1 MVKNA
6 SLFRLSRITRRRHPP
21 HLGGPLPPLPPPPPP
36 PRVAFRMQTFWLGH
50 AAMRLAILTFLVPY
64 LSTQKR
70 IHRHPHPMFHSH
82 AVDCAIRLAAFRWAL
97 Y

>member
-1 MVKNA
+1 
-6 SLFRLSRITRRRHPP
+6 
-21 HLGGPLPPLPPPPPP
+21 
-36 PRVAFRMQTFWLGH
+36 MQTFWLGH